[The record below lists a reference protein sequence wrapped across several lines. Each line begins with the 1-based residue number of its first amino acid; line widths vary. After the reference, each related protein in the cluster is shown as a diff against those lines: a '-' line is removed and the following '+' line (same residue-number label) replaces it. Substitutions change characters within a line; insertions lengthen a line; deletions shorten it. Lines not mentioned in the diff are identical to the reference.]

1 MSTCN
6 CKTEIEQALAEN
18 FRKNRPEF
26 SDHGVRL
33 EGYGFAI
40 VDNTMVMKPTMPYK
54 ATAYAPNKTGG
65 PEKVKSFKGTMVF
78 KFCPFCGTKVDGDR
92 ELAS

>member
-6 CKTEIEQALAEN
+6 CKTEIEQALTED

-26 SDHGVRL
+26 NEHGVSL

-40 VDNTMVMKPTMPYK
+40 VGERMVMRPTMPYK
-54 ATAYAPNKTGG
+54 ATAYAPNKAGG
-65 PEKVKSFKGTMVF
+65 PERVKSFKGTMVF
-78 KFCPFCGTKVDGDR
+78 TFCPFCGTKVDADQ
-92 ELAS
+92 AHAA